1 MARPLQARTLADGSI
16 GGIVNLGPRELV
28 IVVAVLGIP
37 ILVIVGFVLL
47 VSSSRRAGRAD
58 PLATLDDR
66 RARGEISPDE
76 YDERRSRL
84 S

>member
-1 MARPLQARTLADGSI
+1 VS
-16 GGIVNLGPRELV
+16 LGPTELL
-28 IVVAVLGIP
+28 IVVALLGIP
-37 ILVIVGFVLL
+37 ILVVVGFVLL
-47 VSSSRRAGRAD
+47 VSSSRRGATAD

-66 RARGEISPDE
+66 LARGEISPDE

>member
-1 MARPLQARTLADGSI
+1 MVVPL
-16 GGIVNLGPRELV
+16 LV
-28 IVVAVLGIP
+28 FP
-37 ILVIVGFVLL
+37 ILFVVGHVLL
-47 VSSSRRAGRAD
+47 VTSSRRGATAD

-66 RARGEISPDE
+66 LARGEISPDE

>member
-1 MARPLQARTLADGSI
+1 M
-16 GGIVNLGPRELV
+16 NLGPTELI

-37 ILVIVGFVLL
+37 ILVVLGLVLL
-47 VSSSRRAGRAD
+47 VASTRREAKVD

-66 RARGEISPDE
+66 LARGEISPDE

-84 S
+84 G